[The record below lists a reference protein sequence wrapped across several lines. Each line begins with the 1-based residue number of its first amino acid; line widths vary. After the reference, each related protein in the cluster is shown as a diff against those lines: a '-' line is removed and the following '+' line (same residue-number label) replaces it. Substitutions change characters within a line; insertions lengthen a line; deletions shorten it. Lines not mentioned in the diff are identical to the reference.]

1 MNLPTRVKTILS
13 TLNYKNYLDYLNG
26 NKNCIMI
33 IPTKNEIKKYIQSQL
48 SEIKM
53 S

>member
-13 TLNYKNYLDYLNG
+13 TLNYKNYLDYLNRK
-26 NKNCIMI
+26 KNCIMI
-33 IPTKNEIKKYIQSQL
+33 KPTKNEIKKHIKSQL